1 MSDET
6 PAGQGQGRRPEER
19 DGAAGS
25 AEAPDPAAAPKRSRR
40 RTPTKATPPKP
51 EAATRPGHPTPKSEQ
66 TRALILETAMRL
78 FQERGYDRTTMR
90 AIAQEAGVSV
100 GNAYYYFASK
110 EHLIQGFYDRIA
122 KEHAAAVE
130 GVLARETDLSG
141 RLSGVLLAWLDIAAP
156 YHEFAAQFFKNAADP
171 ASPLSPFSDES
182 QGPRTASIALQR
194 QVLAGTKVS
203 ADPELAA
210 QLPQLLW
217 LQQMGMVLF
226 WVHDRSPDCARTRR
240 LVERTSPLVAR
251 AIAASRFRVLRP
263 LVREVTDVLAE
274 FLLPTTDK
282 GPESPGGRRGTSD
295 GRREAPDGRP
305 DASDGPRRPDA
316 SGSA

>member
-6 PAGQGQGRRPEER
+6 AAGAERTPGPAGSRKRPRRKTP
-19 DGAAGS
+19 
-25 AEAPDPAAAPKRSRR
+25 AEAAPGPEAGAKPGPGAPSAPAAKSGR
-40 RTPTKATPPKP
+40 PTA
-51 EAATRPGHPTPKSEQ
+51 KSEQ

-122 KEHAAAVE
+122 AEHTAAVE
-130 GVLARETDLSG
+130 DVLARETDLAG
-141 RLSGVLLAWLDIAAP
+141 RLSGVLLTWLDIAAP

-182 QGPRTASIALQR
+182 QGPRATAIALHR
-194 QVLAGTKVS
+194 QVLAGAKVS
-203 ADPELAA
+203 ADPELTA

-217 LQQMGMVLF
+217 LQQMGVVLF
-226 WVHDRSPDCARTRR
+226 WVHDRSPGCARTRR

-263 LVREVTDVLAE
+263 LIREVTDVLAE
-274 FLLPTTDK
+274 FLLPTTDRA
-282 GPESPGGRRGTSD
+282 PDPPAGRR
-295 GRREAPDGRP
+295 
-305 DASDGPRRPDA
+305 DAKNTP
-316 SGSA
+316 